1 MDAIDQRLLFL
12 FQRLGGGD
20 VRLDHHFFDQLMRI
34 EAFGNDDLVHRTIRP
49 KQDLA
54 LRHVEFQRLAAV
66 TAALHHLIGM
76 PQRLQDRFQQRT
88 GLVVRP
94 AVNGCLCLLVGKLR
108 RALHHDAVEGV
119 ARLAAF
125 LRKGHPHRKG
135 RAVDAFLQRAEIVG
149 DALRQHRH
157 DAVGE
162 IDGIATLQRL
172 AVQRRTGP
180 HIPGDIGNGDGDDD
194 AVRIVGRR
202 VGLGIDRIV
211 MVLGVGRIDGYERQ
225 VAPVLAVRHAGRL
238 GCIRL
243 GKNVRG
249 EDMRNAVGMDRDH
262 RDRLF

>member
-1 MDAIDQRLLFL
+1 M
-12 FQRLGGGD
+12 
-20 VRLDHHFFDQLMRI
+20 
-34 EAFGNDDLVHRTIRP
+34 
-49 KQDLA
+49 
-54 LRHVEFQRLAAV
+54 
-66 TAALHHLIGM
+66 
-76 PQRLQDRFQQRT
+76 
-88 GLVVRP
+88 
-94 AVNGCLCLLVGKLR
+94 
-108 RALHHDAVEGV
+108 

-162 IDGIATLQRL
+162 IDGVATLQRL

-238 GCIRL
+238 GGIRL

-262 RDRLF
+262 RDRLFGGDRADDRQNLGARQAITTAVARGFHLDQIAILCIADAIGVDDHFLAAPVDRHKPSAAACRLLEYTEQRVLAAVDQLHDTGRIGRAGAFLGGEDLRQNTIAKTRCRGLLAAVLR